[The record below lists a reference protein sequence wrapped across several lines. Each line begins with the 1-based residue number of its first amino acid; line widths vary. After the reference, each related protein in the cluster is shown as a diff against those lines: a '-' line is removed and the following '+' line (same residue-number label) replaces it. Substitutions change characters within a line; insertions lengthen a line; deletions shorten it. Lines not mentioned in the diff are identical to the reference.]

1 MPPIQNNAG
10 GEMFFGKVGNA
21 AERVSAAIKA
31 AREHLFSTQLEE
43 GYWCGELEADT
54 TLESDYILLRV
65 LLGTVDEERQAKCAR
80 EILAHQNADGG
91 WPIFHGGPSN
101 ISASVKAY
109 FALKLAGYTPDHPA
123 LAAARDRI
131 LFMGGVTQ
139 VNTFTK
145 IYLCFL
151 GQYDYDAVP
160 AIPPEM
166 VLFPNWF
173 WFNIYEISSWS
184 RAILVPLS
192 IAYAKKPF
200 KKIPDELGISELYLG
215 GRENADMHLPW
226 SKKIFSWRN
235 FFLVLNHM
243 THWFERVH
251 VRPLRSIAIKKA
263 EKWILERT
271 EMSDGL
277 GAIYPAIMNCI
288 IAMRC
293 LGYSLDDPHVIRAI
307 DEFEKL
313 GIEEGD
319 RFRMQPCMSPV
330 WDTAYALFALGESG
344 VPNDDPRMTRAAEW
358 MLKKQVTH
366 KGDWAVKVKN
376 VAPAGW
382 YFEFNNEFYPDVDDS
397 AMVTLGLT
405 KAATSD
411 DRYQHESVKRAI
423 DWILAMQCKNGGWAS
438 FDKDNDKMIFQYIPF
453 ADHNAMLDPATVDI
467 TGRVLEM
474 LAAHG
479 YTQDDPCV
487 RRALRFIRA
496 EQESDGSWFG
506 RWGVNYIYGTMQV
519 LRGLDAMGV
528 DKNDPMIQQ
537 AAEWLRMMQN
547 ADDGWGETVSSYDD
561 VNLKGTGDST
571 PSQTAWA
578 VLGLIA
584 AGDLQSESTHRGI
597 AYLLRT
603 QKPEGANNAGGWDEP
618 QYTGTGFPRVFYL
631 SYHLY
636 RVYFPLMALT
646 AYERAFEKV
655 GA

>member
-1 MPPIQNNAG
+1 MPPMQNDAVG

-21 AERVSAAIKA
+21 GQRVSAAVRA
-31 AREHLFSTQLEE
+31 AREHLFSTQHED

-80 EILAHQNADGG
+80 EILSHQNSDGG

-109 FALKLAGYTPDHPA
+109 FALKLAGYDPEHPS
-123 LAAARDRI
+123 LIAARGCI
-131 LFMGGVTQ
+131 LSMGGVTQ

-160 AIPPEM
+160 AVPPEM
-166 VLFPNWF
+166 ILFPNWF
-173 WFNIYEISSWS
+173 WFNLYEISSWS

-200 KKIPDELGISELYLG
+200 KKIPDELGVNELYLG

-226 SKKIFSWRN
+226 SKNIFSWRN
-235 FFLVLNHM
+235 FFLVANHL

-251 VRPLRSIAIKKA
+251 IRPLRSIAIKKA

-330 WDTAYALFALGESG
+330 WDTAYALFALGEAGIS
-344 VPNDDPRMTRAAEW
+344 PADPRMTQAAEW

-366 KGDWAVKVKN
+366 RGDWAVKVKN

-397 AMVTLGLT
+397 AMVMLGLT
-405 KAATSD
+405 KANTSD
-411 DRYQHESVKRAI
+411 ERYQHESVKRAI
-423 DWILAMQCKNGGWAS
+423 DWVLAMQCRNGGWAS
-438 FDKDNDKMIFQYIPF
+438 FDKDNDKMVFQYIPF

-479 YTQDDPCV
+479 FTRKDKCV
-487 RRALRFIRA
+487 QRAVQFIR
-496 EQESDGSWFG
+496 EGQQQDGSWFG

-519 LRGLDAMGV
+519 LRGLDAVGV
-528 DKNDPMIQQ
+528 DKNDPMVQS
-537 AAEWLRMMQN
+537 AAEWLRMVQN
-547 ADDGWGETVSSYDD
+547 SDDGWGETLSSYDD
-561 VNLKGTGDST
+561 PNLKGTGDST

-578 VLGLIA
+578 VLGLLA
-584 AGDLQSESTHRGI
+584 AGDTLSESTHRGI
-597 AYLLRT
+597 SYLLRT
-603 QKPEGANNAGGWDEP
+603 QKEDGGWDEP

-631 SYHLY
+631 AYHLY

-646 AYERAFEKV
+646 AYSRAFEPR
-655 GA
+655 ASD